1 VLSHVSFLFIYSV
14 VECFPS
20 RGAVEITNPNA
31 KDSRES
37 KKSFQYD
44 AVYDLK

>member
-1 VLSHVSFLFIYSV
+1 V

-20 RGAVEITNPNA
+20 KGAVEITNPNA

-37 KKSFQYD
+37 KKLFTYD
-44 AVYDLK
+44 AVYDWK